1 LDETIAAWF
10 RRNPSK
16 EHESLCVSR
25 ERAENLLDQLRQVH
39 ASREPAAGT
48 EALEAITRDLI
59 AWLEDPANATEP
71 LSLLRRR
78 LSLSTGDVLTFLIC
92 LAPELNLNYQL
103 IFGHIHDD
111 MSRRYATAALAD
123 VLMAAH
129 PTVAPR
135 SSIAT
140 LAHWRVIAG
149 EGFHAPP
156 ADQSLRPDAPLLQW
170 MLAGGDALMND
181 AVLRGVT
188 REQEWPGKQI
198 VAQPTDQADEL
209 VLANSLAAQ
218 EPGL

>member
-1 LDETIAAWF
+1 SADRLVRYLVLDDDSSLTGEGVRFIEVGAAMRGRPQARQLPAPAYAWLDETIAAWF

-103 IFGHIHDD
+103 
-111 MSRRYATAALAD
+111 
-123 VLMAAH
+123 
-129 PTVAPR
+129 
-135 SSIAT
+135 
-140 LAHWRVIAG
+140 
-149 EGFHAPP
+149 
-156 ADQSLRPDAPLLQW
+156 
-170 MLAGGDALMND
+170 
-181 AVLRGVT
+181 
-188 REQEWPGKQI
+188 
-198 VAQPTDQADEL
+198 
-209 VLANSLAAQ
+209 
-218 EPGL
+218 